1 MMTASWRIAA
11 LCAAAFTITGTDLA
25 SAEVTVSS
33 SNPPVDAEIGTRLGA
48 LMGVEA
54 SSLAGVSGNRLRR
67 IGSPFRGGDAAETA
81 AAPGRLSAAAL
92 DALPPREGDAQWR
105 CLTEAIY
112 FEARGEAIDGQYA
125 VAEVILNRVDST
137 AYPGTICGVVHQG
150 TGRPFACQFTYT
162 CDGSPEVVSDRRAW
176 HRAGGIAAIMMDG
189 APRPLTEGAT
199 HYHADWV
206 SPHWAQVYPQTARHG
221 THLFYRQQY

>member
-1 MMTASWRIAA
+1 MTHRPRTRGAFGALALSLALVGGIWGQAASADSAMKNRLTDLLGAERASLQRVAPDRLEALTSERLSTRSPSFPGTAA
-11 LCAAAFTITGTDLA
+11 LYEE
-25 SAEVTVSS
+25 SA
-33 SNPPVDAEIGTRLGA
+33 L
-48 LMGVEA
+48 
-54 SSLAGVSGNRLRR
+54 
-67 IGSPFRGGDAAETA
+67 
-81 AAPGRLSAAAL
+81 AAL
-92 DALPPREGDAQWR
+92 PVASGSAQWR
-105 CLTEAIY
+105 CLTEALY
-112 FEARGEAIDGQYA
+112 FEARGESLRGLFG
-125 VAEVILNRVDST
+125 VAEVILNRVDDPR
-137 AYPGTICGVVHQG
+137 YPDTICGVVNEG